1 MLSCAHADFFA
12 TVSVRPGR
20 DELAALASRVS
31 AVPGCEKYKGHAVK
45 QWFRSAR
52 YRRITQCA
60 VLKKDR
66 VGDDDGQTGTEQTPV
81 APVETVSGK

>member
-1 MLSCAHADFFA
+1 MLSCAHADHFA

-31 AVPGCEKYKGHAVK
+31 AVPGCEKYKGHALK
-45 QWFRSAR
+45 LWFRSAR

-81 APVETVSGK
+81 APVEMVSGK